1 MNPALIYR
9 GIGVFEK
16 IVDQDFFLKSV
27 CRGAGRGGV
36 GVSKEGGWVSTAF
49 NQEGMDFVGVMLFTQ
64 QVFHVE
70 CLLFF

>member
-1 MNPALIYR
+1 MC
-9 GIGVFEK
+9 V
-16 IVDQDFFLKSV
+16 
-27 CRGAGRGGV
+27 GARVGGGV